1 MAEYIEREALK
12 AKFMEHYS
20 SEYAAALVLAL
31 IDNQPTVDVAEVRHG
46 KWVEVVGMAPP
57 ELHGLHFCS
66 ICKEFALQKR
76 HKECLS
82 DYCPN
87 CGAKMGDGE

>member
-12 AKFMEHYS
+12 EKFMEHYS

-31 IDNQPTVDVAEVRHG
+31 IDNQSSADVAEVRYG
-46 KWVEVVGMAPP
+46 KWILEMQPDGKPYCYHCSVCDDDFHYIGITMA
-57 ELHGLHFCS
+57 
-66 ICKEFALQKR
+66 
-76 HKECLS
+76 S

-87 CGAKMGDGE
+87 CGAKMDLEGEE